1 MHMKKLY
8 LKYFILFL
16 SVISVCLLT
25 DCSSPPKGTQIPYLD
40 PCANVKPLE
49 FDIEKAAKSPF
60 GFVDPPDPQVSMVE
74 LGMESAQELAS
85 RLQPKN
91 RICNLQIS
99 DETRSVID
107 NANQLFESGKRDEAL
122 NLLQQRL
129 KLLSET
135 AQSSHLQKPVRQS
148 QNWRQ
153 NVRDVLGM
161 AAAVYILGDDS
172 TAFDEAAVE
181 MIKKHGFQDLETA
194 DLFDSLSIE
203 ADAEQ
208 FGIEVLAERARA
220 RVEKI
225 ATEMAD
231 AELKNFD
238 PCTTDIKTAHDFFDD
253 MAQWDMLGVEGLDT
267 PGEARFDL
275 YAQKVELTAAY
286 RWNAYVKEK
295 GLPEDRL
302 KPVPPCKA
310 DGQLEVIVF
319 DGCSLEDVSIGMID
333 FAKEKGSSPVK
344 VSGRGHI
351 SYANKGRIE
360 ASGLDC
366 AITIDAEFTLEGK
379 FLKEGKKEPRIEIKL
394 TTDGKNSIK
403 YDNPE
408 LQIHYENS
416 FPFDE
421 AIIMTWK
428 DESVFPPFEESLLHY
443 VLHITKSK

>member
-1 MHMKKLY
+1 MIDKLLPYGYILNFGNKRIYDPNGLIEEPLTDEDITNHNKKL
-8 LKYFILFL
+8 
-16 SVISVCLLT
+16 
-25 DCSSPPKGTQIPYLD
+25 
-40 PCANVKPLE
+40 
-49 FDIEKAAKSPF
+49 
-60 GFVDPPDPQVSMVE
+60 
-74 LGMESAQELAS
+74 AQ
-85 RLQPKN
+85 
-91 RICNLQIS
+91 
-99 DETRSVID
+99 
-107 NANQLFESGKRDEAL
+107 
-122 NLLQQRL
+122 
-129 KLLSET
+129 
-135 AQSSHLQKPVRQS
+135 
-148 QNWRQ
+148 
-153 NVRDVLGM
+153 
-161 AAAVYILGDDS
+161 
-172 TAFDEAAVE
+172 
-181 MIKKHGFQDLETA
+181 
-194 DLFDSLSIE
+194 
-203 ADAEQ
+203 
-208 FGIEVLAERARA
+208 IEVENALKTGRA
-220 RVEKI
+220 VFYI
-225 ATEMAD
+225 GYTQNPDD
-231 AELKNFD
+231 AY
-238 PCTTDIKTAHDFFDD
+238 PWIKQYHVGT
-253 MAQWDMLGVEGLDT
+253 WDGS
-267 PGEARFDL
+267 
-275 YAQKVELTAAY
+275 Y

-394 TTDGKNSIK
+394 TTEGKNSIK